1 MQMVSLQS
9 YMLLL
14 QVLTTGYNV
23 DFELRMI
30 RLAMNSHANDDTWLA
45 RMLR

>member
-9 YMLLL
+9 YMLML

-23 DFELRMI
+23 DFDLRMI
-30 RLAMNSHANDDTWLA
+30 RLTMNSHANDETLLA